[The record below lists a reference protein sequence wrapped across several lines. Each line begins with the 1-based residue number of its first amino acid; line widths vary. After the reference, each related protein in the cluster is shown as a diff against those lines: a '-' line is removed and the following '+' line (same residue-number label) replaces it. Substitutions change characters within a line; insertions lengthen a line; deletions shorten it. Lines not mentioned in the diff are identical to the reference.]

1 MHPVRR
7 KARAALASA
16 AARASR
22 NPEDPAAAEA
32 VIELRREYH
41 AVTLEEHVRRVVAE
55 FPPLSPAQRARIA
68 ALLRPSSPRNGG
80 GDAAT

>member
-1 MHPVRR
+1 MHPDRR

-32 VIELRREYH
+32 VIELRRQYH
-41 AVTLEEHVRRVVAE
+41 AVTLEEHVRRVVAQ
-55 FPPLSPAQRARIA
+55 FPPLTPAQRNQIA
-68 ALLRPSSPRNGG
+68 TLLREVPEQQGT
-80 GDAAT
+80 GDSTR